1 MIFSLNL
8 ARVVARVKGIVSLWR
23 DSANAIPTHIGLSE
37 PLQMMWPALKLLVDH
52 IQPQRK
58 QTNLIV
64 GLYKSVWL
72 TWPCMGPGNSR
83 C

>member
-23 DSANAIPTHIGLSE
+23 DSANSIPTHIGLSE

-52 IQPQRK
+52 IQPQKYWFTDWAQRD
-58 QTNLIV
+58 QLS
-64 GLYKSVWL
+64 LS
-72 TWPCMGPGNSR
+72 
-83 C
+83 